1 MEMCWRIFSFFNSL
15 LHLKTLAEQRKC
27 KKPREGE
34 KTNMVLIF
42 EIRTD
47 LAVASLVYL
56 ISVPGKK
63 MKRKSVGS

>member
-1 MEMCWRIFSFFNSL
+1 MM
-15 LHLKTLAEQRKC
+15 
-27 KKPREGE
+27 
-34 KTNMVLIF
+34 LIF

-63 MKRKSVGS
+63 MKRKSVGI